1 MISIQMSGAL
11 NAIRQAQEQETRYR
25 RTAAVAKLFSSDVS
39 GVPAAGVLLY
49 IVLINY
55 NRSPSRGGI
64 TWCLSKQK
72 NGRVWA

>member
-1 MISIQMSGAL
+1 MISRQMSGAL
-11 NAIRQAQEQETRYR
+11 NTLKQAQEQETRYR

-39 GVPAAGVLLY
+39 GIPAVGVLLHMA
-49 IVLINY
+49 LTNF

-64 TWCLSKQK
+64 LWCLSKQK